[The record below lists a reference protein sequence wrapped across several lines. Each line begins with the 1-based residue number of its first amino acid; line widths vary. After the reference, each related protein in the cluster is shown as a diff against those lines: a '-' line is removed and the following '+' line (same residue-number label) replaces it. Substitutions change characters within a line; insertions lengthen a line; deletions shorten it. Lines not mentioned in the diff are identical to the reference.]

1 MRVADPMFDGLG
13 ENTWMYFVHSLHG
26 VPVDPANVAATV
38 QYGTTLNVAF
48 RRGNVFA
55 TQFHP
60 EKSQAAGLAFL
71 ERFLKWRP

>member
-1 MRVADPMFDGLG
+1 MLFRSPAD
-13 ENTWMYFVHSLHG
+13 
-26 VPVDPANVAATV
+26 VAATV

-60 EKSQAAGLAFL
+60 EKSATAGLGLLANFVKAAS
-71 ERFLKWRP
+71 R